1 MLGQLGL
8 DLKDLNIFKD
18 FTGLK
23 AVFAVMTAYLLYDE
37 ISLFVSKPTLTSI
50 SRAPLGPEHFPEI
63 RVCPVPAFLQSQLQ
77 SHGYMSSFDFSMGNM
92 RNTEL
97 KGWFGNHSD
106 WNISVST
113 LALARDCPA
122 VKIKFKK
129 GKVISWQ
136 RPEMRITRAIYP
148 SGGCCKAKIVRIGF
162 CRYLSQLRTEKEI

>member
-1 MLGQLGL
+1 MSSL
-8 DLKDLNIFKD
+8 LKDQNIFNN
-18 FTGLK
+18 FITGLK

-63 RVCPVPAFLQSQLQ
+63 RICPVPSFIQSELQR
-77 SHGYMSSFDFSMGNM
+77 HGYTSGFDFSKGKM

-113 LALARDCPA
+113 LVRVRDCP
-122 VKIKFKK
+122 VVEIRFKK
-129 GKVISWQ
+129 EKTVSWLQ
-136 RPEMRITRAIYP
+136 PELTITRAVHP
-148 SGGCCKAKIVRIGF
+148 SGSCCKAEIVKIAFQIKV
-162 CRYLSQLRTEKEI
+162 